1 MAVTKVSPTKGN
13 LLNSKKSLQ
22 LAKMGYDL
30 MDRKRSILIREMMM
44 LVDKVTLLRDEIT
57 QVYAEAYL
65 ALQQAN
71 ISLGVVSDISSAVT
85 VEEGVNIVY
94 RSVMGVE
101 IPSVSCD
108 ERIVEF
114 EYGFEES
121 NSKLDEATIRFNQVK
136 KMTILLS
143 EIDSSIY
150 RLARAIQKTQ
160 KRANALKNIVLPN
173 LKADIKYIAESLE
186 EKEREEFTRLKV
198 IKSQKAK
205 IQETV

>member
-44 LVDKVTLLRDEIT
+44 LVDKVKVLRDDIT
-57 QVYAEAYL
+57 DVYAEAYL

-71 ISLGVVSDISSAVT
+71 ISLGVVSEISSAVT
-85 VEEGVNIVY
+85 IEEGVHIVY

-101 IPSVSCD
+101 IPSVSCA
-108 ERIVEF
+108 ERSIEF
-114 EYGFEES
+114 EYGFEDS

-143 EIDSSIY
+143 EIDNSIY

-160 KRANALKNIVLPN
+160 KRANALQNIVLPN

-198 IKSQKAK
+198 IKSQKERKREIA
-205 IQETV
+205 